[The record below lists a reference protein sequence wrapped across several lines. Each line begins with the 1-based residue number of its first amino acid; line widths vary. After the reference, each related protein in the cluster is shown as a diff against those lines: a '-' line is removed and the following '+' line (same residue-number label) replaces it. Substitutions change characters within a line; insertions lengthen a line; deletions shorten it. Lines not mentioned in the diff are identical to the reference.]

1 MESIFYAWCILMA
14 QLQPQ
19 GQLSLLKILP
29 PKKAD
34 LNPIEI
40 QLKSTVKASEIA
52 HHKPQDSTVNIG
64 RIRSNQVTNPS
75 TISQWVRW
83 SMGSMVY
90 SNVGCLT
97 AIGTTPC
104 KS

>member
-1 MESIFYAWCILMA
+1 MGFSGKNYETPDTKKGAIESIKN
-14 QLQPQ
+14 
-19 GQLSLLKILP
+19 SLT
-29 PKKAD
+29 KKAVR
-34 LNPIEI
+34 NPIEI

-52 HHKPQDSTVNIG
+52 HHKPQHSTVNIG

-75 TISQWVRW
+75 TISRRVRW
-83 SMGSMVY
+83 FMGLMVY
-90 SNVGCLT
+90 SDVGCLT

>member
-1 MESIFYAWCILMA
+1 VTHSQGHSTIFHF
-14 QLQPQ
+14 QLT
-19 GQLSLLKILP
+19 LLKILP

-52 HHKPQDSTVNIG
+52 HHKPQDSTVNVNIG
-64 RIRSNQVTNPS
+64 QIRSNQVTNPS
-75 TISQWVRW
+75 TISRRVRW
-83 SMGSMVY
+83 FIGLMVY
-90 SNVGCLT
+90 SDEGCLT
-97 AIGTTPC
+97 AIGTSPC

>member
-1 MESIFYAWCILMA
+1 
-14 QLQPQ
+14 
-19 GQLSLLKILP
+19 LSLLKIFP

-34 LNPIEI
+34 RNPIEI
-40 QLKSTVKASEIA
+40 QLKSTVKASEIT
-52 HHKPQDSTVNIG
+52 HHKPQHSTVSIG

-83 SMGSMVY
+83 LMGSMVY
-90 SNVGCLT
+90 SDEGRVT
-97 AIGTTPC
+97 AIGTTLC

>member
-1 MESIFYAWCILMA
+1 MGWGVGRGVGERGKI
-14 QLQPQ
+14 QN
-19 GQLSLLKILP
+19 LKILP

-64 RIRSNQVTNPS
+64 RIRSNQVPNPS
-75 TISQWVRW
+75 TISPRVRW
-83 SMGSMVY
+83 FIGLMV
-90 SNVGCLT
+90 SSDEGCLT
-97 AIGTTPC
+97 AIGTIRC

>member
-1 MESIFYAWCILMA
+1 VGCFYWL
-14 QLQPQ
+14 LV
-19 GQLSLLKILP
+19 GSTKLSLLKILP

-64 RIRSNQVTNPS
+64 RIRSNEVTNPS
-75 TISQWVRW
+75 TISRRVRW
-83 SMGSMVY
+83 FMGLMVY
-90 SNVGCLT
+90 SDEGCLT
-97 AIGTTPC
+97 AISTTPC